1 MCVQAEGR
9 WQVAGAEGNKLFSL
23 LWVKPGE
30 GGHSLIWPIRVCA
43 AEQGMV
49 FRLLSLKQ
57 GAFLDR
63 KPRTGGV
70 NFGGVRSMF
79 VINKFFKII

>member
-1 MCVQAEGR
+1 MCAG
-9 WQVAGAEGNKLFSL
+9 WGQVVESRGKQTFFVVIGK
-23 LWVKPGE
+23 
-30 GGHSLIWPIRVCA
+30 GHSLIWPIWVCA

-49 FRLLSLKQ
+49 FRLLSPKQ
-57 GAFLDR
+57 GGFLDW

-79 VINKFFKII
+79 VINKFF